1 MRHLTFISLIAALSL
16 CATAQLLAAPA
27 PDPASDHTQAA
38 VEQAVS
44 RVLPSLVRVHVVE
57 VDHRFGRE
65 VKSEATGSG
74 VIFTPDGHVITN
86 HHVAG
91 NAKQLVCKLASKEE
105 IDAEVVG
112 SDPLTDICVIKLL
125 PKQDRRFTPASFG
138 DSSAL
143 QPGDTVLAMGSP
155 LALSQSVTLG
165 IVSNTAL
172 VMPELFWPFKF
183 EMEGEDIGSIVRWI
197 GHDAELNP
205 GNSGGPLVDLLGR
218 VVGIN
223 EMQFGL
229 GAAIPGNLARAVADQ
244 LVANGKVARAWLGL
258 EVQPLLRS
266 QPDLAGVL
274 VSSAIPGSP
283 AEAAGLEPGDILTSL
298 GGSPV
303 SVRFPEELPLFNQ
316 LVADLPIGRTVRAVV
331 LRDGA
336 PLTLDIRTEDRDTAR
351 PKEREL
357 SEWGM
362 TARDLAL
369 IEAKELGR
377 DTRNGVLLTSL
388 RSGGPCDDAKPKLV
402 ERDII
407 IAVDGKT
414 IANVRDLDEATRSL
428 TADAD
433 DLVPTVVTFDRG
445 VERYLTVAK
454 IGRKPLPQPA
464 QEVRK
469 AWLGLSTQV
478 LTRELAEAL
487 DLKGV
492 TGVRITQVLPGTSAD
507 QAGLRV
513 GDLIVALDGEEIP
526 ASRPQHQDL
535 FPAMVRR
542 YDIGASAELTVI
554 RDGTRKV
561 VPVLFQESPPTAREM
576 KTYRDDVFDFAVRDV
591 SVADRASRKWQR
603 DRSGVLVAAV
613 SEGGWAALA
622 HLAVGDMIVAV
633 DREPTP
639 DAAALESLMKR
650 AATDKRTSVVLHA
663 FRGIHAIYI
672 ELLPKWADARP

>member
-1 MRHLTFISLIAALSL
+1 
-16 CATAQLLAAPA
+16 
-27 PDPASDHTQAA
+27 
-38 VEQAVS
+38 
-44 RVLPSLVRVHVVE
+44 
-57 VDHRFGRE
+57 
-65 VKSEATGSG
+65 
-74 VIFTPDGHVITN
+74 
-86 HHVAG
+86 
-91 NAKQLVCKLASKEE
+91 
-105 IDAEVVG
+105 
-112 SDPLTDICVIKLL
+112 
-125 PKQDRRFTPASFG
+125 
-138 DSSAL
+138 
-143 QPGDTVLAMGSP
+143 
-155 LALSQSVTLG
+155 
-165 IVSNTAL
+165 
-172 VMPELFWPFKF
+172 
-183 EMEGEDIGSIVRWI
+183 
-197 GHDAELNP
+197 ELNP
-205 GNSGGPLVDLLGR
+205 GNSGGPLVDLQGR

-229 GAAIPGNLARAVADQ
+229 GAAIPGNLARTIAEK
-244 LVANGKVARAWLGL
+244 LVANGKVTRAWIGL

-274 VSSAIPGSP
+274 VSNAIPGSP
-283 AEAAGLEPGDILTSL
+283 AEDAGLEPGDILTSL

-316 LVADLPIGRTVRAVV
+316 LVADLPIGKTVKAVL
-331 LRDGA
+331 LRDGS
-336 PLTLDIRTEDRDTAR
+336 PLTLDVRTEDRDIAR
-351 PKEREL
+351 PKEREFP
-357 SEWGM
+357 EWGM
-362 TARDLAL
+362 TARNLAL
-369 IEAKELGR
+369 VEAKELRR
-377 DTRNGVLLTSL
+377 DTRDGVLLTSL

-407 IAVDGKT
+407 VAVDGKP
-414 IANVRDLDEATRSL
+414 VPRLKDLDEITRTL
-428 TADAD
+428 TADAH

-445 VERYLTVAK
+445 VERYLTVAE

-469 AWLGLSTQV
+469 AWIGISTQV

-487 DLKGV
+487 GLEGV

-542 YDIGASAELTVI
+542 YDIGAGAELTII
-554 RDGTRKV
+554 RDGARSA
-561 VPVLFQESPPTAREM
+561 VPVLFQESPPAAREM
-576 KTYRDDVFDFAVRDV
+576 KTYRDDVFDFAVRDL
-591 SVADRASRKWQR
+591 SMADRTSRKWQQ

-622 HLAVGDMIVAV
+622 HLAVGDVLVAV
-633 DREPTP
+633 DGEPTP
-639 DAAALESLMKR
+639 NADALESLMKR

-672 ELLPKWADARP
+672 ELLPKWTDARP